1 MKSLTLSALAFSL
14 AVVGFSASAQ
24 TQQAQLFFENDIVR
38 HALPGQQG
46 PFCVLANQ
54 FKRKEAV
61 AWRIRILDQ
70 TGAQADDKAKPPASI
85 WEQETLTGDWNG
97 ARSTLK
103 DSGIEIT
110 LNYINEVLA
119 VMSGGVDRRAS
130 YEGRLEFT
138 IENKPE
144 FWKKLIGLDGLT
156 THVTVYQIHNSG
168 HNAAEN
174 VGSIADPSNIDAVP
188 TTRLFTA
195 WVQQN
200 LFDDRFS
207 LRVGQLAADDE
218 FITSYNTAGTS
229 TGLTAGGLING
240 TFGWAGILAAN
251 MISGG
256 PAYPL
261 ATPGV
266 RVWVGATKELS
277 FMGAV
282 FSGDPAGP
290 NCNDVPQQ
298 CNKYGTTFSFAG
310 GSLWMGEMQYAINQ
324 GKDAP
329 GKPGTYKLGVWYATA
344 DFADQHFGRDGGG
357 AVVSLADPA
366 AAGPLNHSGNWGIY
380 GVADQMV
387 WRGAN
392 SSLNLFLRAGAS
404 PSDRNLLSFYI
415 DGGVGLKGP
424 LPGRAD
430 DVLTFGF
437 AYAQISTDAAAL
449 DRDMLAFAGPPFP
462 IRDYEMVFELSYQA
476 QLAPW
481 WTVQPDLQLI
491 VHPGGNVP
499 DPNNPAVT
507 VANAFVVGVRSTIK
521 F

>member
-1 MKSLTLSALAFSL
+1 MS
-14 AVVGFSASAQ
+14 
-24 TQQAQLFFENDIVR
+24 R
-38 HALPGQQG
+38 HGRGRLCCGLGRVCRAGRG
-46 PFCVLANQ
+46 
-54 FKRKEAV
+54 
-61 AWRIRILDQ
+61 
-70 TGAQADDKAKPPASI
+70 KAKPPASI

-97 ARSTLK
+97 ARTALK
-103 DSGIEIT
+103 DKGIDNHAQ
-110 LNYINEVLA
+110 LHRRDL
-119 VMSGGVDRRAS
+119 RRAL
-130 YEGRLEFT
+130 GRHQPPRQLRRQAG
-138 IENKPE
+138 ILGRYRPAKADR
-144 FWKKLIGLDGLT
+144 LDRCDDAFHDLSDP
-156 THVTVYQIHNSG
+156 QQR

-174 VGSIADPSNIDAVP
+174 VGSIADPSNIDALP

-195 WVQQN
+195 WFEQSFGEHLAV
-200 LFDDRFS
+200 RI
-207 LRVGQLAADDE
+207 GQLADDDE
-218 FITSYNTAGTS
+218 FIISP
-229 TGLTAGGLING
+229 TAGGLING

-251 MISGG
+251 MTSGG

-266 RVWVGATKELS
+266 RLKVSALENLTLLAAVSPAIRRPQLQRRAAAMQQIRHDLQLRRRLAVDGRGAIRHQ
-277 FMGAV
+277 
-282 FSGDPAGP
+282 SGQGREGLAG
-290 NCNDVPQQ
+290 V
-298 CNKYGTTFSFAG
+298 
-310 GSLWMGEMQYAINQ
+310 
-324 GKDAP
+324 
-329 GKPGTYKLGVWYATA
+329 YKLGVWYATA
-344 DFADQHFGRDGGG
+344 NFADQHFGLNGGG

-366 AAGPLNHSGNWGIY
+366 AAVAQPRGNWGIY

-415 DGGVGLKGP
+415 DGGAGLKGP

-437 AYAQISTDAAAL
+437 AYAKISPEAAAL

-481 WTVQPDLQLI
+481 WIVQPDLQWI
-491 VHPGGNVP
+491 VHPGGNMS

-507 VANAFVVGVRSTIK
+507 VANAFVVGIRSTVK